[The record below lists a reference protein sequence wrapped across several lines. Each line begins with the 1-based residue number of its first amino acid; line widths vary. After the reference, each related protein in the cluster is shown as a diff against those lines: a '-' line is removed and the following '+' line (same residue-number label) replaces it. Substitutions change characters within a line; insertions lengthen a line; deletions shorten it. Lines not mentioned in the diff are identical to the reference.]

1 MLHAA
6 VAILVNC
13 ALFAGVGLGP
23 LVLLAPGTGLSALL
37 AMAPAA
43 GYALVSVALTC
54 WLMREGTVAS
64 AMVPLT
70 AALLA
75 VSLACLAA
83 ARRSLAARLAV
94 VDGRRLLPGLAGLA
108 LCLGLLTAPLAVGKP
123 GWSVFRGNASDS
135 FIYIFIAKYFD
146 EHPRA
151 WAFTHTAAEV
161 EAEDPMLGP
170 SRSMLSIRWTSG
182 AMLAYGAR
190 LAGQGPLEFQYPF
203 TLASFLILYA
213 ALLPFLGAMGLSPL
227 VAALAALALATGF
240 YGQFV
245 LDIRAFS
252 QINVLPLTIL
262 LAWAASLPA
271 PPDRRAA
278 AARLGLLGLSYL
290 ACFVNYTE
298 IFPMVVGAGAAFVVL
313 KAMAGRLT
321 RHDLLIQIGGFFLGM
336 AATWPVRF
344 LFEHMVAQIHFT
356 ETAPQLWAEAYF
368 SWLFNHLPQGLFGL
382 TLAENAF
389 STLPGLGFL
398 NLPPILITL
407 LALLVTA
414 LFLLGVARAL
424 SERQRDAP
432 LAALAFSG
440 ASLAA
445 FAVFAFKG
453 APWVAGKGLSY
464 FYPCLLAVPLYAALA
479 RPAWPGL
486 LRLGGGSRLLLAG
499 QAVAVAFLAWQL
511 AFAGLRPAYAALD
524 RDYPRYVRNHARYQ
538 TVDCD
543 IAGLRAVLDREPDTP
558 VAVCSAD
565 PWKWAYL
572 GLALDAD
579 RRVRLPSQ
587 LLSGPDDA
595 PVFLA
600 LDRPDDGVPEALAS
614 FVAAQ
619 NRSYVLYRLPRGR
632 LAALTA
638 TLSCATVP
646 Y

>member
-6 VAILVNC
+6 VAVLVNC

-23 LVLLAPGTGLSALL
+23 LALLAPGAGLPAIL

-54 WLMREGTVAS
+54 WLMREGAVAS

-70 AALLA
+70 GALLA

-83 ARRSLAARLAV
+83 ARRSLAARLAAG
-94 VDGRRLLPGLAGLA
+94 DGRRLLPGLAGQA
-108 LCLGLLTAPLAVGKP
+108 RCLGLLSAPLAVGKP

-151 WAFTHTAAEV
+151 WAFAHTAAEV

-170 SRSMLSIRWTSG
+170 PRSMLSIRWTSG

-203 TLASFLILYA
+203 TLASFLMLYA

-227 VAALAALALATGF
+227 VAAVAALALATGF
-240 YGQFV
+240 YGQLV

-271 PPDRRAA
+271 PPDRRASV
-278 AARLGLLGLSYL
+278 ARLGLLGLSYL

-298 IFPMVVGAGAAFVVL
+298 IFPMVVGATAALAAL
-313 KAMAGRLT
+313 KAMAGRLA
-321 RHDLLIQIGGFFLGM
+321 RRDLLIQAGGFLLGM

-344 LFEHMVAQIHFT
+344 LYEHMAAQIHFT

-368 SWLFNHLPQGLFGL
+368 SWLFHNVPAGIFGL
-382 TLAENAF
+382 TLAENGF
-389 STLPGLGFL
+389 SGLPGLGVL
-398 NLPPILITL
+398 DLPPALVTL
-407 LALLVTA
+407 LSLCLGG
-414 LFLLGVARAL
+414 LFVLGAVRAL
-424 SERQRDAP
+424 GDRQRDAP
-432 LAALAFSG
+432 LAALAFAG

-464 FYPCLLAVPLYAALA
+464 FYPCLLAMPLYAALA
-479 RPAWPGL
+479 RPAWPGW
-486 LRLGGGSRLLLAG
+486 LRLRGGSRLDVAG
-499 QAVAVAFLAWQL
+499 KAVAVAFLAWQL

-524 RDYPRYVRNHARYQ
+524 RDYPRYVRNHARHR

-543 IAGLRAVLDREPDTP
+543 IAGLRAALDREPDTP

-565 PWKWAYL
+565 PWKWAFL

-587 LLSGPDDA
+587 LLSGPEEA

-600 LDRPDDGVPEALAS
+600 LDRPADGVPEPLAA

-632 LAALTA
+632 MAALAA